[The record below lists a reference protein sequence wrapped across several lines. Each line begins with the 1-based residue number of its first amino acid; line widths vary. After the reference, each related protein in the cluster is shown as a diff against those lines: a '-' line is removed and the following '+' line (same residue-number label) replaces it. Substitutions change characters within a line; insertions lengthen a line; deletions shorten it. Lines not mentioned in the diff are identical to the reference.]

1 MIDKTASDITTERF
15 STLYY
20 RQARQGMHDVI
31 EKMHS
36 AGMIEHVY
44 IPGYVGWSPKE
55 GSGIFDSIST
65 VKGIDICYYKMTY
78 DLWIDEND
86 LFQKVNADKSLVLI
100 VNYFGFRDNKAFSII
115 EKLKERNVYIMEDN
129 AHGFFTWH
137 EHKELDSDIVIF
149 SLHKMFPFED
159 GGSLIIRN
167 PSLIKL
173 PLTGKAFPEIN
184 KNPYDYRVHEIA
196 EKRKGNYA
204 ALQKALLFAENN
216 GFVESIRSLGY
227 LHDNVPQTY
236 PIRIKIGDR
245 NRIYSLM
252 NDAGFGVVS
261 LYHTMI
267 DGLRNEDNMEA
278 VQLSKCILN
287 LPVHQDVNMD
297 EYAQMTECLINAC
310 KITEGDMDD

>member
-227 LHDNVPQTY
+227 LNDNVPQTY

-267 DGLRNEDNMEA
+267 DDLQNEDNMEA

-297 EYAQMTECLINAC
+297 EYAQMAECLINAC
-310 KITEGDMDD
+310 KITEGDMDG